1 MCSFTSNKFYS
12 IRWSYSCINILD
24 MIRERHADANSVIL
38 KVLKLI
44 RNKDLSYEDIYV
56 DALYVGRVQT
66 TDDPEGSGLI

>member
-1 MCSFTSNKFYS
+1 MCSCTSNKFHS

-44 RNKDLSYEDIYV
+44 RNTDVSYEDIYV
-56 DALYVGRVQT
+56 DALYIGRVPT
-66 TDDPEGSGLI
+66 TDDPEGSGFI